1 MNNFLKKKENDLEYK
16 DQIDELLNEVMKYS
30 EKVRGIYAPV
40 DPQWISRFEHDFK
53 VELPLDYK
61 YLLSK
66 TNGFILSP
74 YDIAGITGTNFS
86 EVHDLYNMYKYEH
99 FEVIVPQFKYLIPFC
114 WDNGNF
120 YCFDTRVR
128 TNGGVSNQ
136 VIYWV
141 SNYEY
146 SEQDP
151 PEIVNE
157 CLADFIKGW
166 ILKNVSEWYDYE
178 GNDYDE

>member
-1 MNNFLKKKENDLEYK
+1 MNNILKMERSNLDYK
-16 DQIDELLNEVMKYS
+16 DQIDEILNEIMKYS
-30 EKVRGIYAPV
+30 ELVRRTSTPV
-40 DPQWISRFEHDFK
+40 DSQLVSRFEDEFDVK
-53 VELPLDYK
+53 LPLDYK

-66 TNGFILSP
+66 TNGFTLSP
-74 YDIAGITGTNFS
+74 YEIAGITDKPKS
-86 EVHDLYNMYKYEH
+86 YDLFAMYRDEH

>member
-1 MNNFLKKKENDLEYK
+1 MNGILKKKGNDLEYK
-16 DQIDELLNEVMKYS
+16 VQIDKVLNEVMKYS
-30 EKVRGIYAPV
+30 EKVRGTYAPV
-40 DPQWISRFEHDFK
+40 DPQWISCFEHEFN

-61 YLLSK
+61 YLLSQ

-74 YDIAGITGTNFS
+74 YTITGITGKPKS
-86 EVHDLYNMYKYEH
+86 YDLFEMYKDEH
-99 FEVIVPQFKYLIPFC
+99 FEVMVPQYKYIVPFC

-120 YCFDTRVR
+120 YCFDTRIK

-136 VIYWV
+136 VVYWV

-157 CLADFIKGW
+157 CLADFIQGW